1 MRHSILT
8 LTLSSS
14 FLTALSGC
22 AVSPEDSTAGTT
34 GMMFEA
40 DAKSRPC
47 ANPAVYY
54 RDQDQDGFGTNRIIR
69 MSCTPLRGYS
79 LVGGDCSDRS
89 AARFPGA
96 VEVCDGLD
104 NDCDGS
110 VDDNV
115 ADMTEWFVDADGDGY
130 GDAGQMIES
139 CAQPAGMVA
148 NGLDC
153 QDAAGDV
160 YPGANESCDGID
172 NDCSGLIDDNA
183 TDAAQWFIDADGD
196 GYGDSAQMVWS
207 CTQPAGRVSAGLDC
221 SDGEASVYP
230 GAVEV
235 CDGVD
240 NDCSGL
246 VDDNAVDAT
255 AWFPDADSDGYGDPA
270 QKTMSCA
277 RPAAMIANGLDC
289 LDSDAFVNPGA
300 DEICD
305 GVDND
310 CSGGVDNDAVDSE
323 KYYADKDGDGFGNP
337 DVTTIVRSCSF
348 PASYTTNA
356 LDCDDNDAATPLY
369 VDVAGQSGASG
380 SLTDPLASIQE
391 AVSLAGSCVVVGS
404 GSFYEDLDLSS
415 YTGQITSVAG
425 SSFTTIEGSA
435 SGPVVRM
442 DNANLTISGF
452 TIQNGGAGDWD
463 YSYASDGSCTAALSA
478 LGGALYL
485 ADSALELN
493 DMLLRENDIRAHT
506 SPDPTCTT
514 ALYTTGGGIYAE
526 RSEIVF
532 SELFMQDNRAEE
544 ASSMALYDTLI
555 EGSRLAISATGGL
568 RYGVTDIMQI
578 GGELDLTNVMLMG
591 AASYALSADAPV
603 TMSQV
608 MVAGYLGGLISLQP
622 GTIRNALMMDNG
634 TALDGDWNA
643 EYSVFY
649 NNGADG
655 LLSLTAPGLVWS
667 DPMLMQWT
675 NDIDSS
681 NDNCLPQPSSPLR
694 DAGDPSLSDADGSL
708 SDIGFYGGPMGW

>member
-1 MRHSILT
+1 MRQSILT
-8 LTLSSS
+8 LTLSGS
-14 FLTALSGC
+14 FLAALSGC
-22 AVSPEDSTAGTT
+22 AVSPEDSTADTM

-172 NDCSGLIDDNA
+172 NDCSGRIDDNA
-183 TDAAQWFIDADGD
+183 
-196 GYGDSAQMVWS
+196 V
-207 CTQPAGRVSAGLDC
+207 
-221 SDGEASVYP
+221 
-230 GAVEV
+230 
-235 CDGVD
+235 
-240 NDCSGL
+240 N
-246 VDDNAVDAT
+246 AT
-255 AWFPDADSDGYGDPA
+255 AWFPDADSDGYGDTA
-270 QKTMSCA
+270 QQTMSCA
-277 RPAAMIANGLDC
+277 RPAGMIDNGLDC
-289 LDSDAFVNPGA
+289 LDSDPFVNPGA
-300 DEICD
+300 TEICD
-305 GVDND
+305 GADND

-578 GGELDLTNVMLMG
+578 GGELNLTNVMLMG

-608 MVAGYLGGLISLQP
+608 MVAGYLGGLVSLQP